1 MGALR
6 IEEGDRCYK
15 IKEERR
21 KTLLNRAKKKT

>member
-15 IKEERR
+15 IKEER